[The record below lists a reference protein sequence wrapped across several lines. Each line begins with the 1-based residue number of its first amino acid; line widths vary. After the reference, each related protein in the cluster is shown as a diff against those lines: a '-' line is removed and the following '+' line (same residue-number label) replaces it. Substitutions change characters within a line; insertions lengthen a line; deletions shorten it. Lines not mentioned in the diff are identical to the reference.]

1 MKVSQNPYQQYKS
14 NQVNTADP
22 KTLII
27 MLYDGAIRFLSEAKD
42 ALNSYKT
49 YDVANEKILRAQDII
64 TELMLSL
71 DMDKGGEIADNL
83 MNLYSYMKKNL
94 LEANMN
100 KKEKPIIDT
109 LKILSE
115 LKEAWEKMDEVKSG
129 GEAPEKNSS
138 GKGFAAQG

>member
-27 MLYDGAIRFLSEAKD
+27 MLYDGAIRFLKEGKE

-49 YDVANEKILRAQDII
+49 YDTANEKILRAQDII

-83 MNLYSYMKKNL
+83 MNLYSYMKKSL

-100 KKEKPIIDT
+100 KNEKPINEV
-109 LKILSE
+109 LKILNE
-115 LKEAWEKMDEVKSG
+115 LKEAWEQID
-129 GEAPEKNSS
+129 EKNQEAELPSKEKN